1 VSRALLDV
9 NVLIALLDPNHIQH
23 ELTQDWFSDRMDD
36 GWASCPITEN
46 GFVRI
51 VAQPN
56 YPNPVAIA
64 DAVSTL
70 ATLMRETDHAFWA
83 DSVSLVDG
91 NRFDP
96 ERLLSPRQI
105 TDSYLLALAA
115 ANSGTLATLDRRLIT
130 DATPAAKDHLLVIG

>member
-23 ELTQDWFSDRMDD
+23 GLTQDWFADRMDK

-56 YPNPVAIA
+56 YPHPVAIA
-64 DAVSTL
+64 EAV
-70 ATLMRETDHAFWA
+70 ATLLALIRETNHVFWA
-83 DSVSLVDG
+83 DSVSLVD
-91 NRFDP
+91 RSHFDP

-115 ANSGTLATLDRRLIT
+115 ANGGKLATLDRRLIV
-130 DATPAAKDHLLVIG
+130 DATPAAEDHLLLIG

>member
-23 ELTQDWFSDRMDD
+23 GLTQDWFTDRMGK

-51 VAQPN
+51 VSQPN
-56 YPNPVAIA
+56 YPHPVAIA
-64 DAVSTL
+64 EAVATL
-70 ATLMRETDHAFWA
+70 AALMRETDHVFWA
-83 DSVSLVDG
+83 DSVSLADR
-91 NRFDP
+91 NHFDP

-115 ANSGTLATLDRRLIT
+115 ANGGILATLDRRLIV
-130 DATPAAKDHLLVIG
+130 DATPAAKDHLLLIG

>member
-9 NVLIALLDPNHIQH
+9 NVLIALLDPRHIQH
-23 ELTQDWFSDRMDD
+23 ELVQDWFVDRMAR

-56 YPNPVAIA
+56 YPNPVAIT

-70 ATLMRETDHAFWA
+70 SDLMRETDHVFWP
-83 DSVSLVDG
+83 DSVSLMDG
-91 NRFDP
+91 ERFDA

-105 TDSYLLALAA
+105 TDSYLLTLAA
-115 ANSGTLATLDRRLIT
+115 ANDGTLATLDRRLIT
-130 DATPAAKDHLLVIG
+130 DATPAAKAHLLVIG